1 MDASSSADRHSRR
14 ANRKAFGAVQN
25 WSRRGVNR
33 VRSRGR
39 PAFFRTVR
47 MTAATVA
54 AYLVALILLPDT
66 VPVIAALTAL
76 LVVEVTLFDIVTS
89 GVQRVVSVVAGV
101 MLAVWFSSFVDITW
115 WSLGILVAASI
126 MIGQILRL
134 GPHLV
139 EVPISAMLV
148 LGVGGA
154 EGPAS
159 NRIVETLIG
168 AAVGVAVNVL
178 FPPAIRSDTAAKAV
192 QKFAAEICKLLET
205 SAAKMTDGITV
216 EEASRW
222 LEEARRLNRH
232 AARIDRAV
240 VQAEQSRKLNARALT
255 HKHAEG
261 SLRSGLDSLE
271 HTSVA
276 LRTMFRS
283 IVDGVREHPDD
294 SHSDVRELRTVFAVL
309 LFELGA
315 AVNAYGALIRAEV
328 EESTVA
334 EEAAAVA
341 ALDTLREARVRVT
354 ELHLVDVRED
364 MVTWELNDAILEAVE
379 RVLRE
384 LDVEEQARRRAT
396 RRANLPDPRSV
407 LRHAH
412 ERFKGTAR
420 HIGEQPLRWHS
431 H

>member
-1 MDASSSADRHSRR
+1 M
-14 ANRKAFGAVQN
+14 
-25 WSRRGVNR
+25 
-33 VRSRGR
+33 
-39 PAFFRTVR
+39 R
-47 MTAATVA
+47 MTGATVA
-54 AYLVALILLPDT
+54 AYVVALALLPGT
-66 VPVIAALTAL
+66 VPVIAALTSL

-89 GVQRVVSVVAGV
+89 GVQRVVSVVSGV
-101 MLAVWFSSFVDITW
+101 MLAVWFSSFVEITW

-159 NRIVETLIG
+159 DRIVETLIG

-192 QKFAAEICKLLET
+192 HKFAEEIAKLLET
-205 SAAKMTDGITV
+205 AAGEMSDGISL

-240 VQAEQSRKLNARALT
+240 VQAEQSRKLNVRALT
-255 HKHAEG
+255 HRHTEE
-261 SLRSGLDSLE
+261 SLRSGLDALE

-283 IVDGVREHPDD
+283 IQDGVREHPEVNGT
-294 SHSDVRELRTVFAVL
+294 HVQELRTAFAVL
-309 LFELGA
+309 LFELAA
-315 AVNAYGALIRAEV
+315 AVNAFGALVRADV
-328 EESTVA
+328 EESTAA
-334 EEAAAVA
+334 EEAATVA

-354 ELHLVDVRED
+354 ELHLVEARDD
-364 MVTWELNDAILEAVE
+364 MVTWELNEAILEAVE

-384 LDVEEQARRRAT
+384 LDVEEQSRRRAT
-396 RRANLPDPRSV
+396 RHSDLPDPKSV
-407 LRHAH
+407 LRSAQ
-412 ERFKGTAR
+412 ERIKQTAPR
-420 HIGEQPLRWHS
+420 TPFWAPADPEGNKTAS
-431 H
+431 D